1 MGPFSKSSAE
11 SDRYTVHPVNNDDRT
26 GGWGVRDNDTWQ
38 IESRHMSISDADARA
53 EAKNNGKT
61 R

>member
-1 MGPFSKSSAE
+1 MAK
-11 SDRYTVHPVNNDDRT
+11 SDRYTVHPVNNDDRQ

-38 IESRHMSISDADARA
+38 IESRHMDRGDAVARA
-53 EAKNNGKT
+53 AAKNDGKT